1 MTSPDPL
8 YNDWIHQQIRVQPDS
23 LAVYDLSGKRPFT
36 WRQFDDRVEA
46 LARWLLS
53 TGITSGD
60 RIAYLGLNSSD
71 VLEIFFATLRI
82 GAVYVP
88 LNFRLTP
95 PELSFIV
102 GDCTPSAIFYDKE
115 FREVVAAIDD
125 GVKPEHLVEST
136 LDGSQ
141 SAYETCFSPK
151 RSALEPAPVNADTLS
166 MIMYSSGTT
175 GKPKGV
181 MYTRRMMLASALN
194 LLQPSEASP
203 DSRVLNVMPLF
214 HIGGMQFVLM
224 AVKFGIPHLMMRGFE
239 PQAMLNAINDPDL
252 GITNIGGVPAMWS
265 AMSLQ
270 PDIDSIDLSRIRVA
284 ATGAESVPEPMLK
297 EWQQRG
303 ILLQEVY
310 GMTETSGVICMAQK
324 SDLPA
329 HMGYAGRAL
338 PYGEIKVMKSETE
351 EALEGEVGEI
361 WMRGAA
367 VTPGY
372 WNRPDAT
379 EETFVGDWLKSGDI
393 GRRDATGRLSVEDRI
408 KDMYISGGENVYPA
422 EVESVLM
429 AHPDIREV
437 AVIGV
442 ADEKWGEVGCAVI
455 ASISGDPVSLESVC
469 AQCEGHLARFKW
481 PRRVENTEALPR
493 NSTGKVQKFVLR
505 QQYA

>member
-1 MTSPDPL
+1 M
-8 YNDWIHQQIRVQPDS
+8 
-23 LAVYDLSGKRPFT
+23 
-36 WRQFDDRVEA
+36 E
-46 LARWLLS
+46 
-53 TGITSGD
+53 
-60 RIAYLGLNSSD
+60 
-71 VLEIFFATLRI
+71 
-82 GAVYVP
+82 
-88 LNFRLTP
+88 
-95 PELSFIV
+95 
-102 GDCTPSAIFYDKE
+102 SA
-115 FREVVAAIDD
+115 
-125 GVKPEHLVEST
+125 
-136 LDGSQ
+136 LDGSE
-141 SAYETCFSPK
+141 SAYERCFV
-151 RSALEPAPVNADTLS
+151 ADFAAIEPEAVNADTLS

-181 MYTRRMMLASALN
+181 MYTRRMMLSSALN

-224 AVKFGIPHLMMRGFE
+224 AVKFGIPHLMMRGFD
-239 PQAMLNAINDPDL
+239 PATMLSAIDDSDL

-265 AMSLQ
+265 AMSLM
-270 PDIDSIDLSRIRVA
+270 PNIDGVDFSRIRVA

-324 SDLPA
+324 ADLPA

-338 PYGEIKVMKSETE
+338 PYGDVKVMKSETE
-351 EALEGEVGEI
+351 EAAEGEVGEI
-361 WMRGAA
+361 WIRGAA

-379 EETFVGDWLKSGDI
+379 EEAFVEDWLKSGDI
-393 GRRDATGRLSVEDRI
+393 GRRDETGRLSVEDRI

-437 AVIGV
+437 AIIGV
-442 ADEKWGEVGCAVI
+442 ADDKWGEVGCAVI
-455 ASISGDPVSLESVC
+455 ASISGDPISLEAAQ

-481 PRRVENTEALPR
+481 PRQVVHTDALPR
-493 NSTGKVQKFVLR
+493 NSTGKVQKFILR
-505 QQYA
+505 QQCT

>member
-8 YNDWIHQQIRVQPDS
+8 YNDWIHQQIRVRPDC
-23 LAVYDLSGKRPFT
+23 LAVYDLTADRPFT
-36 WRQFDDRVEA
+36 WKQFDKRVDA
-46 LARWLLS
+46 LAHWLLH
-53 TGITSGD
+53 TGIRSGD

-102 GDCTPSAIFYDKE
+102 SDCTPSAIFYDRS
-115 FREVVAAIDD
+115 FRDVIDAIDAK
-125 GVKPEHLVEST
+125 VEPEALVESA
-136 LDGSQ
+136 LDGSE
-141 SAYETCFSPK
+141 SAYERCFV
-151 RSALEPAPVNADTLS
+151 ADFAAIEPEAVNADTLS

-181 MYTRRMMLASALN
+181 MYTRRMMLSSALN

-224 AVKFGIPHLMMRGFE
+224 AVKFGIPHLMMRGFD
-239 PQAMLNAINDPDL
+239 PATMLSAIDDSDL

-265 AMSLQ
+265 AMSLM
-270 PDIDSIDLSRIRVA
+270 PNIDGVDFSRIRVA

-324 SDLPA
+324 ADLPA

-338 PYGEIKVMKSETE
+338 PYGDVKVMKSETE
-351 EALEGEVGEI
+351 EAAEDEVGEI
-361 WMRGAA
+361 WIRGAA

-379 EETFVGDWLKSGDI
+379 EEAFVEDWLKSGDI
-393 GRRDATGRLSVEDRI
+393 GRRDETGRLSVEDRI

-442 ADEKWGEVGCAVI
+442 ADDKWGEVGCAVI
-455 ASISGDPVSLESVC
+455 ASISGDPISLEAAQ

-481 PRRVENTEALPR
+481 PRQVVHTDALPR
-493 NSTGKVQKFVLR
+493 NSTGKVQKFILR
-505 QQYA
+505 QQCT

>member
-1 MTSPDPL
+1 MTPADPL
-8 YNDWIHQQIRVQPDS
+8 FNDWLHQQIRVQPDH
-23 LAVYDLSGKRPFT
+23 LAVCDLTADRPFT
-36 WRQFDDRVEA
+36 WRQFNHRVDA
-46 LARWLLS
+46 LAHWFN
-53 TGITSGD
+53 TAGIRAGD

-71 VLEIFFATLRI
+71 AVEIFFATLRI

-102 GDCTPSAIFYDKE
+102 GDCTPSAIFYDQD
-115 FREVVAAIDD
+115 FLDVIDAIDAK
-125 GVKPEHLVEST
+125 VKPEILVASA
-136 LDGSQ
+136 LDGSD
-141 SAYETCFSPK
+141 SAYEHCFAPDLA
-151 RSALEPAPVNADTLS
+151 ALEPEAVNADTLS

-214 HIGGMQFVLM
+214 HIGGMQLVLM
-224 AVKFGIPHLMMRGFE
+224 AVKFGIPHLMMRGFD
-239 PQAMLNAINDPDL
+239 PAAMLNAINDPNL

-270 PDIDSIDLSRIRVA
+270 PNIDSIDFSRLRVA

-338 PYGEIKVMKSETE
+338 PYGDIKVMKSETE
-351 EALEGEVGEI
+351 EAVAGEVGEI

-393 GRRDATGRLSVEDRI
+393 GRRDETGRLSVEDRI

-437 AVIGV
+437 AIIGV
-442 ADEKWGEVGCAVI
+442 ADDKWGEVGCAVI
-455 ASISGDPVSLESVC
+455 VSISGDPVSLEAVEALC
-469 AQCEGHLARFKW
+469 AGHLARFKW
-481 PRRVENTEALPR
+481 PRQVVHAEALPR

>member
-1 MTSPDPL
+1 MTSADPL
-8 YNDWIHQQIRVQPDS
+8 YNDWLHQQLRVQPDH
-23 LAVYDLSGKRPFT
+23 LAVYDLT
-36 WRQFDDRVEA
+36 ADRSFNWHEFNTRVDA
-46 LARWLLS
+46 LAHWFHAA
-53 TGITSGD
+53 GICSGD

-71 VLEIFFATLRI
+71 VVEIFFATLRI

-88 LNFRLTP
+88 LNFRLTA
-95 PELSFIV
+95 PELSFII
-102 GDCTPSAIFYDKE
+102 GDCSPSAIFYDRD
-115 FREVVAAIDD
+115 FSAVIDAIDAK
-125 GVKPEHLVEST
+125 VKPEILVET
-136 LDGSQ
+136 ALDGSE
-141 SAYETCFSPK
+141 SAYEGCFSPNLP
-151 RSALEPAPVNADTLS
+151 ALEPEAVNADTLS

-214 HIGGMQFVLM
+214 HIGGMQFILM

-239 PQAMLNAINDPDL
+239 PQAMLQAINDPDL
-252 GITNIGGVPAMWS
+252 GITNIGGVPAMWG
-265 AMSLQ
+265 AMSLM
-270 PDIDSIDLSRIRVA
+270 PNIDSVDFSRIRVA

-324 SDLPA
+324 SDLPQ

-338 PYGEIKVMKSETE
+338 PYGDVKVMKSDTE
-351 EALEGEVGEI
+351 EAAAGEVGEI

-379 EETFVGDWLKSGDI
+379 EEAFVGDWLKSGDI
-393 GRRDATGRLSVEDRI
+393 GRRDDTGRLSVEDRI

-442 ADEKWGEVGCAVI
+442 ADKKWGEVGCAVI
-455 ASISGDPVSLESVC
+455 ASISGNPLSLEAVQ
-469 AQCEGHLARFKW
+469 AQCDGHLARFKW
-481 PRRVENTEALPR
+481 PRRVEHTDALPR

-505 QQYA
+505 QHYA

>member
-1 MTSPDPL
+1 MISPDPL

-125 GVKPEHLVEST
+125 GVKPEHLVESA

-224 AVKFGIPHLMMRGFE
+224 AVKFGIPHIMMRGFE

-252 GITNIGGVPAMWS
+252 GITNIGARANAKG
-265 AMSLQ
+265 L
-270 PDIDSIDLSRIRVA
+270 
-284 ATGAESVPEPMLK
+284 AT
-297 EWQQRG
+297 
-303 ILLQEVY
+303 
-310 GMTETSGVICMAQK
+310 
-324 SDLPA
+324 
-329 HMGYAGRAL
+329 
-338 PYGEIKVMKSETE
+338 
-351 EALEGEVGEI
+351 
-361 WMRGAA
+361 
-367 VTPGY
+367 
-372 WNRPDAT
+372 
-379 EETFVGDWLKSGDI
+379 
-393 GRRDATGRLSVEDRI
+393 
-408 KDMYISGGENVYPA
+408 
-422 EVESVLM
+422 
-429 AHPDIREV
+429 
-437 AVIGV
+437 
-442 ADEKWGEVGCAVI
+442 
-455 ASISGDPVSLESVC
+455 
-469 AQCEGHLARFKW
+469 ARFFAAGGL
-481 PRRVENTEALPR
+481 RHDR
-493 NSTGKVQKFVLR
+493 NFRCHLHGTKI
-505 QQYA
+505 